1 MHDVIVV
8 GSRVAGAATAMLLAR
23 RGLRVL
29 AVDRAEFPS
38 DTLSTHQV
46 QLPGVS
52 RLDRWGLLGRIA
64 AAGTPAT
71 RRVRFDP
78 GPAVL
83 EGRYPA
89 FEGVDALYSPRRT
102 LLDAILVEAAREAGA
117 EVREG
122 VRVEEVTASD
132 GRVTG
137 IRARGRSGETLTA
150 RARVVVGADGKGS
163 MVAESVGAEATD
175 EIAPRTVA
183 YYAYWEGVPVSGGE
197 MYGRPRRMVGAWP
210 TNDGLL
216 MTYVAWPADEFHAVR
231 RDIQASML
239 AALDR
244 CGDLGE
250 RVRAGRRAERI
261 RGTADLPG
269 RVRTPHGP
277 GWALVGDAG
286 LVMDPVTGQGIAD
299 ALRDAELL
307 ADALADG
314 LGGAA
319 TLDAALAGYRAAR
332 DRAVMPM
339 YRFTADLAA
348 MGPPRP
354 EEALLF
360 RALAGRQAEIDR
372 FLGVLTGAVAIPEYF
387 APASMRRLLGV
398 RGLGRLLL
406 GRLRPAPRP
415 ALGE

>member
-1 MHDVIVV
+1 
-8 GSRVAGAATAMLLAR
+8 
-23 RGLRVL
+23 
-29 AVDRAEFPS
+29 
-38 DTLSTHQV
+38 
-46 QLPGVS
+46 
-52 RLDRWGLLGRIA
+52 
-64 AAGTPAT
+64 
-71 RRVRFDP
+71 
-78 GPAVL
+78 
-83 EGRYPA
+83 
-89 FEGVDALYSPRRT
+89 
-102 LLDAILVEAAREAGA
+102 
-117 EVREG
+117 
-122 VRVEEVTASD
+122 
-132 GRVTG
+132 
-137 IRARGRSGETLTA
+137 
-150 RARVVVGADGKGS
+150 

-372 FLGVLTGAVAIPEYF
+372 FLGVLTGAVAIPAYF

-415 ALGE
+415 ALG